1 MAMGNAR
8 RNSGVVG
15 AAGKRSDAQRHHANA
30 INMNDFAQQSIGP
43 NTPTA
48 ACCAKVGHAGW
59 PICQHPLHAQTA
71 IHAEYQPQPLLPAQL
86 WNLADQYGTPLWVY
100 DAATIRERI
109 AQLKAFDTVRFA
121 QKACSNI
128 HILKLMREQGVKVDA
143 VSRGESCA
151 RWRRLQPGFGDLPT
165 SSSPPT

>member
-1 MAMGNAR
+1 MPDGP
-8 RNSGVVG
+8 
-15 AAGKRSDAQRHHANA
+15 
-30 INMNDFAQQSIGP
+30 FAS
-43 NTPTA
+43 TLCMRKA
-48 ACCAKVGHAGW
+48 
-59 PICQHPLHAQTA
+59 A
-71 IHAEYQPQPLLPAQL
+71 IHAEQPQPLLPAQL

-151 RWRRLQPGFGDLPT
+151 RWRRLQPGGEPT